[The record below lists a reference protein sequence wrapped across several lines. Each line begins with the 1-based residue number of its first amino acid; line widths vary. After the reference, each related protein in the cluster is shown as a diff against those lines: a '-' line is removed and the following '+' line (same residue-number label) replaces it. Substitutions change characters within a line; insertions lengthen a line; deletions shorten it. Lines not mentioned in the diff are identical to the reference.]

1 MGAKDGFRRAVGVF
15 FLTAALAACGVPYAV
30 RHRVEPGETLSRLA
44 ARYGVAEAELRRF
57 NHLGPEDE
65 VRPGDVVFV
74 PGGSGVASPAAE
86 PRPTTPAP
94 SRTPRVEARPAARP
108 EAPRPPPSPA
118 KPPLTGGAPGARAEW
133 PVEGKIVREFAPE
146 RGSRGV
152 DLAVPEGTPVRAV
165 RAGEVAYAG
174 TPSPAYGGL
183 VVLRHPD
190 GLYTVYGN
198 LASLAVERGARVEQG
213 RVVGT
218 SGPARRGLG
227 PHVHFEV
234 RRGEEPVDPR
244 SVFSGS

>member
-1 MGAKDGFRRAVGVF
+1 MGSTGGVGSGWRGI
-15 FLTAALAACGVPYAV
+15 LLAAALAACGTPYAV
-30 RHRVEPGETLSRLA
+30 RHRVEPGETLSRVA

-57 NHLGPEDE
+57 NRLGPEDK

-74 PGGSGVASPAAE
+74 PGESRGAASPIEPPGPRPAE
-86 PRPTTPAP
+86 PARSPPAQ
-94 SRTPRVEARPAARP
+94 ARPA
-108 EAPRPPPSPA
+108 PRPKAPPSSPAPA
-118 KPPLTGGAPGARAEW
+118 KPRAPAGW
-133 PVEGKIVREFAPE
+133 PVAGKIVREFAPE

-165 RAGEVAYAG
+165 RSGEVAYAG

-183 VVLRHPD
+183 VVLRHLD

-198 LASLAVERGARVEQG
+198 LASVGVDRGERVEKG
-213 RVVGT
+213 EVVGT
-218 SGPARRGLG
+218 SGPGRRGLG

>member
-1 MGAKDGFRRAVGVF
+1 MGSGWRGILLA
-15 FLTAALAACGVPYAV
+15 AALAACGTPYAV

-57 NHLGPEDE
+57 NHLGPEDK

-74 PGGSGVASPAAE
+74 PGGSRGAASRGEPPGPGRAEPARLPPAEATPTPRPGASPSS
-86 PRPTTPAP
+86 PA
-94 SRTPRVEARPAARP
+94 
-108 EAPRPPPSPA
+108 PA
-118 KPPLTGGAPGARAEW
+118 KPPVAESLPRAPVGW
-133 PVEGKIVREFAPE
+133 PVAGKIVREFAPE

-152 DLAVPEGTPVRAV
+152 DLAVPEGTSVRAV
-165 RAGEVAYAG
+165 LSGEVAYAG

-198 LASLAVERGARVEQG
+198 LASVGVDRGERVEEG
-213 RVVGT
+213 EVVGT
-218 SGPARRGLG
+218 SGPGRRGLG